1 MSAVLSLLLIRHG
14 QTAYNA
20 SGRIQGWLD
29 VPLDEVGR
37 QQARRLAARLSAQG
51 VNAVYSSTLARAL
64 DTARPIAEACG
75 VPLQA
80 DDRLREYNMGEWTGL
95 TREEI
100 VARFGAPPLG
110 SDAAI
115 PNGET
120 AHQVFERLRSFLDEL
135 LARHAPGE
143 QVVLV
148 SHGGALNT
156 LVAGLLGLTIQRRS
170 PFVFS
175 NASVSELALEGT
187 RWRLL
192 RLNDVCHLMCDPLP
206 VSSAG

>member
-1 MSAVLSLLLIRHG
+1 MSAVLSLLLVRHG
-14 QTAYNA
+14 QTTYNA

-29 VPLDEVGR
+29 VPLDETGH
-37 QQARRLAARLSAQG
+37 QQARRLATRLSAHG
-51 VNAVYSSTLARAL
+51 VSAVYSSSLTRAL
-64 DTARPIAEACG
+64 DTARPIAEACR

-80 DDRLREYNMGEWTGL
+80 DDRLREYDMGDWTGL

-100 VARFGAPPLG
+100 VARFGAPPFG
-110 SDAAI
+110 GDAHI

-120 AHQVFERLRSFLDEL
+120 AHQVFERMHSFLGEILD
-135 LARHAPGE
+135 RHAPGE
-143 QVVLV
+143 HVVLV

-156 LVAGLLGLTIQRRS
+156 LVAGLLGLTVQRRS
-170 PFVFS
+170 PFVFN
-175 NASVSELALEGT
+175 NASVSELVLEGK

-206 VSSAG
+206 TSGAR